1 MFPSFILVYSR
12 EIFLLIASILLFIGC
27 RSIEHKETYLVKL
40 LSQTISLP
48 FSQMEKI
55 HSEDQMHN
63 EEEFKIKKYKL
74 IHYIDT
80 QSCSICE
87 LKTMYQWDD
96 FLIKNCLEN
105 TVQVYCIV
113 DTRNHNREELME
125 AINETYFQCEVYFDN
140 TGIFMTA
147 NNFIPI
153 NKIFHT
159 FLLDHNHNV
168 VVAGNPLNNPKIEE
182 LLIETIDNMNNKSN
196 NVLSK

>member
-1 MFPSFILVYSR
+1 
-12 EIFLLIASILLFIGC
+12 
-27 RSIEHKETYLVKL
+27 
-40 LSQTISLP
+40 
-48 FSQMEKI
+48 MEKI

-96 FLIKNCLEN
+96 FLIKNSLEN